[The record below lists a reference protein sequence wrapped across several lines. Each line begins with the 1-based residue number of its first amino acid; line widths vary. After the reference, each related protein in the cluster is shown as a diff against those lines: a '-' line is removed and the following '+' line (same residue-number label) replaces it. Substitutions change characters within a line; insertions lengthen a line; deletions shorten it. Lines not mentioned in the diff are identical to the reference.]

1 MKYRHKFAVKT
12 VLAAVLIPPISAKA
26 QTEMNVIDQHQSSVA
41 AMLHSR
47 TDFAWLFD
55 PVLLENTEITE
66 SERRDARQVI
76 GLANVARAK
85 GMADRAD
92 VRAARAAADDLILAE
107 AARRSLVDS
116 VRPTDAEVAQ
126 RIAAH
131 PERYDEYRL
140 RHIFVAVGPTR
151 DGKSRSEADALA
163 LARRIHARIKG
174 GERFE
179 TVAEAASED
188 ASTAI
193 EGGALSELL
202 GATMSDAFFP
212 YVQALPVGGI
222 TEPVR
227 GPEGFHILKLE
238 ARQPASPASARYWVE
253 QDILK
258 ERLPGLIAQA
268 IAADRKAIS
277 SVHDR
282 GAGEGSA
289 NVR

>member
-1 MKYRHKFAVKT
+1 MTYRYRCRAKVVIFAILS
-12 VLAAVLIPPISAKA
+12 LASPAKA
-26 QTEMNVIDQHQSSVA
+26 QTTANVIDRHQYSVA

-47 TDFAWLFD
+47 MDFAWLFD

-116 VRPTDAEVAQ
+116 IRPTDAEVAQ

-174 GERFE
+174 GERFGM
-179 TVAEAASED
+179 VAEAASED

-202 GATMSDAFFP
+202 GATMNDAFFSH
-212 YVQALPVGGI
+212 VQALPVGGI

-227 GPEGFHILKLE
+227 GPEGYHILKLE

-253 QDILK
+253 QDILN
-258 ERLPGLIAQA
+258 ERLPRLIAQA
-268 IAADRKAIS
+268 IASNRKAI
-277 SVHDR
+277 
-282 GAGEGSA
+282 GAIRADSDQSGS
-289 NVR
+289 

>member
-1 MKYRHKFAVKT
+1 
-12 VLAAVLIPPISAKA
+12 
-26 QTEMNVIDQHQSSVA
+26 
-41 AMLHSR
+41 MLHSR

-55 PVLLENTEITE
+55 PVLLENTDITE

-116 VRPTDAEVAQ
+116 IRPTDAEVAQ

-179 TVAEAASED
+179 MVAEAASED

-202 GATMSDAFFP
+202 GATMNDAFFSH
-212 YVQALPVGGI
+212 VQALPVGGI

-227 GPEGFHILKLE
+227 GPEGYHILKLE

-253 QDILK
+253 QDILN

-268 IAADRKAIS
+268 IASNRKAI
-277 SVHDR
+277 
-282 GAGEGSA
+282 GAIRADSDQSGS
-289 NVR
+289 